1 MTVVTPNAIGTSLGL
16 LGDEWS
22 LLIVQQELLG
32 VRRFS
37 ALQSALGIGPTVLSS
52 RLTALVDGGVLD
64 KREDGYWLTEA
75 GKDLWSLLLCIW
87 SWEQRWVQGEALPAM
102 RHTACG
108 EVFAPALHCPGCDR
122 PADSGDVSVRL
133 GPSGELARAVPVGRN
148 RRRTGS
154 SRAEGPGLFPETMAL
169 MGSRWSSATLG
180 AAFLGARRFRD
191 FEAVLGAP
199 PNVVSERLRQFVE
212 LGVLDTGYALTDKG
226 RDFFPAV
233 AQLVA
238 WGERWHPAPDGP
250 ALVATHA
257 CGAPFVPQLVCN
269 GCAAPL
275 NRGTVAIERSRTQQ
289 RKSS

>member
-1 MTVVTPNAIGTSLGL
+1 M
-16 LGDEWS
+16 
-22 LLIVQQELLG
+22 QQQLLG

-37 ALQSALGIGPTVLSS
+37 ALQSALGIGPTVLSA
-52 RLTALVDGGVLD
+52 RLAALVDGGVLD
-64 KREDGYWLTEA
+64 KRDDGYWLTEA

-87 SWEQRWVQGEALPAM
+87 AWEQRWVQGEALPTM

-108 EVFAPALHCPGCDR
+108 QVFAPALTCAGCFQ
-122 PADSGDVSVRL
+122 PASADDVQVEL
-133 GPSGELARAVPVGRN
+133 GPAGDLARAVPVGRN

-191 FEAVLGAP
+191 FEAILGAP
-199 PNVVSERLRQFVE
+199 PNVVSERLRTFVD
-212 LGVLDTGYALTDKG
+212 LGVLDAGYALTAKG

-238 WGERWHPAPDGP
+238 WGETWHPAADGP
-250 ALVATHA
+250 ALLATHEA
-257 CGAPFVPQLVCN
+257 CGAPFVPRLC
-269 GCAAPL
+269 CDRCRAAL
-275 NRGTVAIERSRTQQ
+275 DRGAVAIEDSRTQQ